1 MRSREC
7 RDLDSL
13 LVKLEK
19 ASPNRRVD
27 EMLDA
32 ARMSVQALDAKLTA
46 SHEEARAERLRRERE
61 RWDAEKAYEDGYAQ
75 GLADGYGECLDRMAR
90 HG

>member
-13 LVKLEK
+13 LAKLEK

-27 EMLDA
+27 EMLDD

-61 RWDAEKAYEDGYAQ
+61 HWDAEKAWWDGFAE
-75 GLADGYGECLDRMAR
+75 GLSDGCRAARR

>member
-13 LVKLEK
+13 LARLQKV
-19 ASPNRRVD
+19 SPNQRVD
-27 EMLDA
+27 EMLDD
-32 ARMSVQALDAKLTA
+32 ARMSVQALDTKLAA

-61 RWDAEKAYEDGYAQ
+61 RLDAEKAYQDGYAQ

>member
-61 RWDAEKAYEDGYAQ
+61 LWDAEKAFQDGYAQ
-75 GLADGYGECLDRMAR
+75 GLADGYGECLDWMAR